1 MHRLVVVDNEDK
13 VIGMISLSDIL
24 SYLVLRHTTDATG
37 NTYYFFNSPT
47 LLMEFEFNSFE
58 KMFKLLNFSQAKTN
72 FIVSQDIGQFIAYK
86 CLMQKCVKINLFIYI
101 LVIEIFK
108 MCYHQKYICINISM
122 SRNKWKIDL
131 HNSVFTYN
139 NKVK

>member
-47 LLMEFEFNSFE
+47 LLMEFEFKF
-58 KMFKLLNFSQAKTN
+58 
-72 FIVSQDIGQFIAYK
+72 
-86 CLMQKCVKINLFIYI
+86 
-101 LVIEIFK
+101 
-108 MCYHQKYICINISM
+108 
-122 SRNKWKIDL
+122 WK
-131 HNSVFTYN
+131 NV
-139 NKVK
+139 